1 MRFNWSGKLVHAGAH
16 ENERGAGVVE
26 QTIEE
31 KKPKERFRSNKK
43 SAPRYGPSC
52 AASAT
57 VSVIVLVF
65 PV

>member
-31 KKPKERFRSNKK
+31 KKPKELVSRIKK
-43 SAPRYGPSC
+43 SAPR
-52 AASAT
+52 
-57 VSVIVLVF
+57 
-65 PV
+65 